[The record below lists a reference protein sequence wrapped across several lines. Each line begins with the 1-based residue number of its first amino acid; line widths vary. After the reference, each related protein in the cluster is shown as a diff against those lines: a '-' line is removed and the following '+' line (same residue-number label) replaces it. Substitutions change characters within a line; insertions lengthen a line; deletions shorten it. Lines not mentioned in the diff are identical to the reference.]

1 MPAPDVLL
9 LRTTWPCALSEL
21 PSPDWLLAL
30 TDASAHTALPRPDD
44 AARAAVRALL
54 RAGGFSPSGRNKPCS
69 EYIRAAADKGEFP
82 VINAA
87 VDIANLA
94 GLHGGLPTGVLDL
107 DLLTEPLTVRPAD
120 RGARFVFNRSG
131 QELDL
136 SGLLCVHD
144 AHGPCASPVKDP
156 MRTKTRPETTT
167 TLTVVYGTSDLP
179 GRAEAVAGWIAD
191 QHRRLGATPGEPF
204 AV

>member
-1 MPAPDVLL
+1 MPEPDVLL
-9 LRTTWPCALSEL
+9 LRTTWPCPLSEL

-30 TDASAHTALPRPDD
+30 TDPSAHAALPRPDD
-44 AARAAVRALL
+44 AVRAAVRDLL

-69 EYIRAAADKGEFP
+69 EYIRAAADKREFP

-87 VDIANLA
+87 VDVANLA

-107 DLLTEPLTVRPAD
+107 DLLTPPLTVGFAA

-144 AHGPCASPVKDP
+144 GIGPCASPVKDP
-156 MRTKTRPETTT
+156 MRAKTRPETTT
-167 TLTVVYGTSDLP
+167 TLPVVYGTSDLP
-179 GRAEAVAGWIAD
+179 GRAEAVLGWIAD
-191 QHRRLGATPGEPF
+191 LHLRLGATPSALP
-204 AV
+204 AD